1 MFYKINTKDMQ
12 TLSELSPQTML
23 MVSAG
28 DLTAMTA
35 KVVEQTITA
44 MSSRKPSV
52 PITPVQAAKF
62 LGVDVSTLWRWDKD
76 GYLKSR
82 RTDGGKK
89 YYLQADLDAI
99 KEVQQ

>member
-1 MFYKINTKDMQ
+1 MQ
-12 TLSELSPQTML
+12 QLSELSPQTML
-23 MVSAG
+23 VVSAG

-44 MSSRKPSV
+44 ISSAKPSV

-76 GYLKSR
+76 GYLHAR
-82 RTDGGKK
+82 RNSGGKR
-89 YYLQADLDAI
+89 YYMQVDLDAI
-99 KEVQQ
+99 KEVR

>member
-1 MFYKINTKDMQ
+1 MQ
-12 TLSELSPQTML
+12 TLSELNPQTML

-44 MSSRKPSV
+44 MSSGKPSV
-52 PITPVQAAKF
+52 PITPAQAAKF
-62 LGVDVSTLWRWDKD
+62 LGVSVATLWRWDKD

-89 YYLQADLDAI
+89 YYLQADLNAI
-99 KEVQQ
+99 KEVR

>member
-1 MFYKINTKDMQ
+1 MDMQ
-12 TLSELSPQTML
+12 TLSEISPQTVL

-62 LGVDVSTLWRWDKD
+62 F
-76 GYLKSR
+76 
-82 RTDGGKK
+82 
-89 YYLQADLDAI
+89 
-99 KEVQQ
+99 